1 MLREGI
7 AKSIRAG
14 QSWKNEEYKARY
26 LLVGCAF
33 GLRFFKNDDSDFL
46 PACVKMVPMNKVDP
60 EPSVLDVLP
69 EEITNILQYAH
80 ACAKGIISPEELG
93 AKLAEFEKWLDS
105 TY

>member
-1 MLREGI
+1 M
-7 AKSIRAG
+7 
-14 QSWKNEEYKARY
+14 NEKHKARY
-26 LLVGCAF
+26 LLADCACCVRSIESN
-33 GLRFFKNDDSDFL
+33 GSDFL
-46 PACVKMVPMNKVDP
+46 PTCAKMVQVKSIDP

>member
-1 MLREGI
+1 MADRAGGVRNFKNCGSDFFPARVKLVQV
-7 AKSIRAG
+7 KSI
-14 QSWKNEEYKARY
+14 
-26 LLVGCAF
+26 
-33 GLRFFKNDDSDFL
+33 
-46 PACVKMVPMNKVDP
+46 DP

-93 AKLAEFEKWLDS
+93 AKLAEFEEWLDS